1 MDFFQYQA
9 AAKRNTFWLYVLFA
23 VAMLT
28 IVVAVYAVVTLSLY
42 LLPLLVRDMAVPT
55 QFWAFDRFVMV
66 SLSTVSLILMGSWY
80 KIRQLKQGGGIAIA
94 QMLGGRRLKASKDPL
109 ERQLRNIV
117 EEMAIASGVPTPA
130 VFILEQR
137 GINAFAAGYAFHD
150 TAIAVTRGAMEVLS
164 RDELQGVIAHEFSHI
179 LHGDTGLKM
188 QMMGLLHGITMIS
201 DVGILMI
208 AGRSSVS
215 YSGRMRGSHPVIMLS
230 GVLFFAVGLLGML
243 AADMIKAA
251 MSRQR
256 EYLADASAVQFTR
269 NPEGIG
275 NALKVI
281 GGYQAGSRLQLPEMQ
296 QVSHLFFGEALKV
309 WWKSNWWASHPP
321 LISRIQRIDPRFR
334 GRIAKIDEPSVRA
347 KNQAFAI
354 SHFSPPPNA
363 ETLQQNVEQV
373 MQSIGEPDAQHL
385 NRAHYLMQQIPEDIH
400 DLLSDTFVAKCMT
413 YFLLLDSNKEIS
425 WQQMQM
431 ISTLDASQ
439 ALAEVLRIRSL
450 MPNMRAELKLPIL
463 DIVSPQLSELSA
475 EQQCVFLDTL
485 KKLIAANR
493 KVSLFE
499 YLLYQNFLYSFGF
512 KGKKSPNTYIP
523 IARMK
528 AEVEILLD
536 RVCCMNQTNKPRHM
550 KAKAL
555 AQIFPN
561 EKVKQGI
568 GKSNLKDVI
577 KALEK
582 LNVCSFEDKKKLLQA
597 IVYCV
602 LSDGL
607 VSTEELE
614 TMRLISMMLGCPMPL
629 LYEGINPS
637 QLLN

>member
-9 AAKRNTFWLYVLFA
+9 AAKRNTFLLYVLFV
-23 VAMLT
+23 VAIFI

-42 LLPLLVRDMAVPT
+42 LLPLLAREAAVPT
-55 QFWAFDRFVMV
+55 QFWELDRFVIV
-66 SLSTVSLILMGSWY
+66 SLSAALLILLGSWY

-130 VFILEQR
+130 IFILEQR
-137 GINAFAAGYAFHD
+137 GINAFAAGYAFND

-201 DVGILMI
+201 DLGILMI

-230 GVLFFAVGLLGML
+230 GVLFFTVGLLGML
-243 AADMIKAA
+243 AADIIKAA

-281 GGYQAGSRLQLPEMQ
+281 GGYQAGSRLNLPEIQ
-296 QVSHLFFGEALKV
+296 QVSHLFFGEALQV
-309 WWKSNWWASHPP
+309 WWQSNWWASHPP
-321 LISRIQRIDPRFR
+321 LLSRIQRIDPRFR
-334 GRIAKIDEPSVRA
+334 GRIAKIDESSVRA
-347 KNQAFAI
+347 QNQAHAI

-363 ETLQQNVEQV
+363 ETLQQNVAQV

-385 NRAHYLMQQIPEDIH
+385 NQAHYLMQQIPEDIY
-400 DLLSDTFVAKCMT
+400 DLLSDSLVAKCMT
-413 YFLLLDSNKEIS
+413 YFLLLDANKEIS
-425 WQQMQM
+425 RQQMRL
-431 ISTLDASQ
+431 ISSMDSSQ

-450 MPNMRAELKLPIL
+450 MPKMQPELKLPIL
-463 DIVSPQLSELSA
+463 DIISPQLSEFSA
-475 EQQCVFLDTL
+475 EQRRVFLDTL
-485 KKLIAANR
+485 KKLIAANS

-512 KGKKSPNTYIP
+512 KARQPSHTC
-523 IARMK
+523 IAIVRMK
-528 AEVEILLD
+528 AEVEVLLD
-536 RVCCMNQTNKPRHM
+536 NVCSMNKTNKPKYI

-555 AQIFPN
+555 AQVFPN
-561 EKVKQGI
+561 EKMNKGI
-568 GKSNLKDVI
+568 ARSNLKDVV

-582 LNVCSFEDKKKLLQA
+582 LKVCSFEDKKKLLQA
-597 IVYCV
+597 VVYCV

-607 VSTEELE
+607 VRTEELE
-614 TMRLISMMLGCPMPL
+614 VMRLISMILGCPMPL
-629 LYEGINPS
+629 LNPR
-637 QLLN
+637 

>member
-23 VAMLT
+23 VAILA
-28 IVVAVYAVVTLSLY
+28 IVIAVYAVATLSMY
-42 LLPLLVRDMAVPT
+42 LLPLLARDIAVPT
-55 QFWAFDRFVMV
+55 QFWELDRFVIV
-66 SLSTVSLILMGSWY
+66 SVSTILLILLGSWY
-80 KIRQLKQGGGIAIA
+80 KIRQLKQGGGIAVA
-94 QMLGGRRLKASKDPL
+94 QMLGGKRLRASQDPL

-130 VFILEQR
+130 IFILEQR
-137 GINAFAAGYAFHD
+137 GINAFAAGYAFND

-164 RDELQGVIAHEFSHI
+164 RDELQGVVAHEFSHI

-201 DVGILMI
+201 DLGILLI

-215 YSGRMRGSHPVIMLS
+215 YSGRMRGSHPVVMLS
-230 GVLFFAVGLLGML
+230 GVLFFTVGLLGML

-269 NPEGIG
+269 NPEGLG

-281 GGYQAGSRLQLPEMQ
+281 GGYQAGSRLNLPEMQ
-296 QVSHLFFGEALKV
+296 QVSHLFFGEAVKV
-309 WWKSNWWASHPP
+309 WWQSNWWASHPP
-321 LISRIQRIDPRFR
+321 LVKRIQRIDPRFR
-334 GRIAKIDEPSVRA
+334 GRMTKINESAVRA
-347 KNQAFAI
+347 RNQEHAI
-354 SHFSPPPNA
+354 NHFSPPPNA
-363 ETLQQNVEQV
+363 EQLQQNVAQV
-373 MQSIGEPDAQHL
+373 MQSIGELDVQHL
-385 NRAHYLMQQIPEDIH
+385 NQAQHLMQQIPEDIH

-413 YFLLLDSNKEIS
+413 YFLLFDANKDIARE
-425 WQQMQM
+425 QMQM
-431 ISTLDASQ
+431 ISSMDSSQ
-439 ALAEVLRIRSL
+439 ALAEVLRIRNI
-450 MPNMRAELKLPIL
+450 MPNMKAELKLPIL
-463 DIVSPQLSELSA
+463 DMVSSQLSELSIA
-475 EQQCVFLDTL
+475 QQRVFLDTL

-512 KGKKSPNTYIP
+512 KTNQPSNTYIA
-523 IARMK
+523 IERMK
-528 AEVEILLD
+528 PEVELLLD
-536 RVCCMNQTNKPRHM
+536 RVCSMNKTNKPRHIKV
-550 KAKAL
+550 KAW
-555 AQIFPN
+555 AQVFPN
-561 EKVKQGI
+561 EKVKKGVK
-568 GKSNLKDVI
+568 KSDLKDLI
-577 KALEK
+577 QALEK

-597 IVYCV
+597 VVYCV

-629 LYEGINPS
+629 LH
-637 QLLN
+637 

>member
-23 VAMLT
+23 VAILV
-28 IVVAVYAVVTLSLY
+28 IVIAVYAVVTLSMY
-42 LLPLLVRDMAVPT
+42 LLPLLARDIAVPT
-55 QFWAFDRFVMV
+55 QFWELDRFVIV
-66 SLSTVSLILMGSWY
+66 SVSTILLILLGSWY
-80 KIRQLKQGGGIAIA
+80 KIRQLKQGGGIAVA
-94 QMLGGRRLKASKDPL
+94 QMLGGKRLKVSQDPL

-130 VFILEQR
+130 IFILEQR
-137 GINAFAAGYAFHD
+137 GINAFAAGYAFND

-164 RDELQGVIAHEFSHI
+164 RDELQGVVAHEFSHI

-201 DVGILMI
+201 DLGILLI

-215 YSGRMRGSHPVIMLS
+215 YSGRMRGSHPVVMLS
-230 GVLFFAVGLLGML
+230 GVLFFTVGLLGML

-281 GGYQAGSRLQLPEMQ
+281 GGYQAGSRLNLPEMQ
-296 QVSHLFFGEALKV
+296 QVSHLFFCEAVKV
-309 WWKSNWWASHPP
+309 WWQSNWWASHPP
-321 LISRIQRIDPRFR
+321 LVKRIQRIDPRFR
-334 GRIAKIDEPSVRA
+334 GRMTKIDESAVRA
-347 KNQAFAI
+347 RNQEHAI

-363 ETLQQNVEQV
+363 EQLQQSVAQV
-373 MQSIGEPDAQHL
+373 MQSIGELDVQHL
-385 NRAHYLMQQIPEDIH
+385 NQAQHLMQQIPNDIH

-413 YFLLLDSNKEIS
+413 YVLLLDASKDIARE
-425 WQQMQM
+425 QMQM
-431 ISTLDASQ
+431 ISSVDSSQ
-439 ALAEVLRIRSL
+439 ALAEVLRIRNI
-450 MPNMRAELKLPIL
+450 MPNMKAELKLPIL
-463 DIVSPQLSELSA
+463 DMVSPQLSELTVA
-475 EQQCVFLDTL
+475 QQRVFLDTL

-512 KGKKSPNTYIP
+512 KTNQPSNTYIV
-523 IARMK
+523 IERMK
-528 AEVEILLD
+528 PEVELLLD
-536 RVCCMNQTNKPRHM
+536 RVCSMNKTNKPRHV
-550 KAKAL
+550 KAKAW

-561 EKVKQGI
+561 EKVKEGVK
-568 GKSNLKDVI
+568 KSNLKDLI

-582 LNVCSFEDKKKLLQA
+582 LNACSFEDKKKLLQA
-597 IVYCV
+597 VVYGV

-614 TMRLISMMLGCPMPL
+614 TVRLISMMLGCPMPL
-629 LYEGINPS
+629 LS
-637 QLLN
+637 AS